1 MSGVNLDA
9 IYQRLQSIPR
19 YHPMS
24 ANTFADWAMEAG
36 DIVTVKRD
44 GTGYASP
51 VGTMTLKWNGKQ
63 QIQISTEGSRERD
76 SISKVSAR
84 KYARG
89 AGGSSG
95 IRSDRELYWEM
106 SSEDGLVHASIHAT
120 EEYLQTDYSKKI
132 SDQNIELRGVIT
144 QTAESLTSDYTKK
157 IGDTKTELR
166 GVITQTAES
175 LTSDY
180 TKKIGDTNTTL
191 RGAIQQTAA
200 SLTSDYTRMI
210 GEEDVAIRSHVAQ
223 TAEQINTSIENLE
236 TRLSTRINETDST
249 VSLAVGKVKYSSVQN
264 YANKTNF
271 PTTGT
276 AGVLYHANDTGI
288 DYLYMPGTH
297 SYEKAKT
304 DEYGNANFIKAGEIA
319 ITINES
325 GDTEAKLDAKVV
337 YAGANTKQ
345 TLAGLELPDWMDT
358 TEGLIAEKASIVS
371 LNALKARVGT
381 LETDYL
387 KTKDLK
393 SEIGNITQLN
403 VQDMTVKSITSER
416 GGVSVAS
423 VATNTLTLG
432 GTQIPLGLI
441 IGASV
446 SGNTLTLTP
455 LAGNDITF
463 SKATSLSGA
472 WSGGVYTVTASP
484 QGNTRTIGFS
494 SSANEYLVLYGKSG
508 EYVYTNP
515 STGVADYHYLYKP
528 TAVGTGNSSGPP
540 TERHT
545 DDLLVDATLSYNA
558 GWNAI
563 GKPSV
568 TFTGLDTQGTPTL
581 GGVSGSASIS
591 NKTDGTTRNTSISL
605 SLDKTTYTPN
615 PSVGAQNCVVVKTSG
630 NVVVGRIDTQSVY
643 DDGHSDGYDAG
654 WNAISSPSV
663 TFTGLDGTTLSGVS
677 GKATI
682 SNKTDGTGRS
692 TSFSLSMEKTTYT
705 PSPSVG
711 AKDCVVVKTSGGTV
725 VGRIDTSKSVT
736 ITSDNHADTR
746 ESFDGKVY
754 AGGDSKTM
762 YMTTGSWSGGSAPA
776 SVRLGNSS
784 GNLIS
789 RIMIDVPDPSGI
801 GYSSDYSTGGSKNLA
816 TYTAKN
822 LTRTYL
828 YFKVGG
834 KKYHITMN

>member
-120 EEYLQTDYSKKI
+120 EEYLRTDYSKKI

-144 QTAESLTSDYTKK
+144 QTAE
-157 IGDTKTELR
+157 
-166 GVITQTAES
+166 A

-191 RGAIQQTAA
+191 RGVIQQTAA

-210 GEEDVAIRSHVAQ
+210 GEEDVAIRSHISQ

-236 TRLSTRINETDST
+236 TGLSTRINETDST

-358 TEGLIAEKASIVS
+358 TEGLVAEKATIVS

-381 LETDYL
+381 LETDSL
-387 KTKDLK
+387 MTKNLDSAISKLD
-393 SEIGNITQLN
+393 I
-403 VQDMTVKSITSER
+403 VHVKSIQAASGTNNANLSLPS
-416 GGVSVAS
+416 VSAWNRLYIGS
-423 VATNTLTLG
+423 GQDTLDLISNGIKDAVIDLDVTL
-432 GTQIPLGLI
+432 
-441 IGASV
+441 
-446 SGNTLTLTP
+446 SGNTYTLKKKTI
-455 LAGNDITF
+455 LSHADWTDVKTF
-463 SKATSLSGA
+463 SRATTLQVEY
-472 WSGGVYTVTASP
+472 GGDNTGDTATYTVTATP
-484 QGNTRTIGFS
+484 QGNTATGSFVVHQSKTAAYVTDPNGTVRARIDNPQYGNGW
-494 SSANEYLVLYGKSG
+494 SAAYNQVL
-508 EYVYTNP
+508 
-515 STGVADYHYLYKP
+515 LP
-528 TAVGTGNSSGPP
+528 TASS
-540 TERHT
+540 TESSFQ
-545 DDLLVDATLSYNA
+545 V
-558 GWNAI
+558 
-563 GKPSV
+563 K
-568 TFTGLDTQGTPTL
+568 TPKL
-581 GGVSGSASIS
+581 A
-591 NKTDGTTRNTSISL
+591 TDGGANTE
-605 SLDKTTYTPN
+605 TYTLN
-615 PSVGAQNCVVVKTSG
+615 GSMNNVAYVQNSAGTIVARLEHGK
-630 NVVVGRIDTQSVY
+630 
-643 DDGHSDGYDAG
+643 YDAG
-654 WNAISSPSV
+654 FDAVGNPSV
-663 TFTGLDGTTLSGVS
+663 TFTGLDGTTLSRVVS

-725 VGRIDTSKSVT
+725 VGRIDTSTTNTVT
-736 ITSDNHADTR
+736 LTSDSIGDVSYDSEGNVYAKLNGTTKVTKQITLTRGGLKNNGTMALNAYCDGTRVARKWTSFNYAKLTADHKEGSKYYYTSTSNITSSN
-746 ESFDGKVY
+746 
-754 AGGDSKTM
+754 
-762 YMTTGSWSGGSAPA
+762 
-776 SVRLGNSS
+776 
-784 GNLIS
+784 
-789 RIMIDVPDPSGI
+789 RIVCW
-801 GYSSDYSTGGSKNLA
+801 
-816 TYTAKN
+816 
-822 LTRTYL
+822 
-828 YFKVGG
+828 
-834 KKYHITMN
+834 

>member
-120 EEYLQTDYSKKI
+120 AESLTTDYSKKI

-144 QTAESLTSDYTKK
+144 STAE
-157 IGDTKTELR
+157 
-166 GVITQTAES
+166 A

-191 RGAIQQTAA
+191 RGVIQQTAA

-210 GEEDVAIRSHVAQ
+210 GEEDVAMRSHVAQ

-264 YANKTNF
+264 YANKTSF
-271 PTTGT
+271 PSTGT

-337 YAGANTKQ
+337 YAGANTKE
-345 TLAGLELPDWMDT
+345 TLAGLELPDWMYN
-358 TEGLIAEKASIVS
+358 TEGQIDGLVASKATVVD
-371 LNALKARVGT
+371 LRALRARVDT
-381 LETDYL
+381 LETNSLMTKNLSAAISNLSLVTVKGL
-387 KTKDLK
+387 KG
-393 SEIGNITQLN
+393 GNITSDGYIESDTVRLKSGAQHGLAEAFIGVQLDGPTN
-403 VQDMTVKSITSER
+403 NQYTLKFLKADGEWYSI
-416 GGVSVAS
+416 
-423 VATNTLTLG
+423 
-432 GTQIPLGLI
+432 QP
-441 IGASV
+441 
-446 SGNTLTLTP
+446 
-455 LAGNDITF
+455 TF
-463 SKATSLSGA
+463 SRATSLSGA

-494 SSANEYLVLYGKSG
+494 SNANEYLVLYGKSG

-545 DDLLVDATLSYNA
+545 DDLLVDATLSYDA
-558 GWNAI
+558 
-563 GKPSV
+563 
-568 TFTGLDTQGTPTL
+568 
-581 GGVSGSASIS
+581 
-591 NKTDGTTRNTSISL
+591 
-605 SLDKTTYTPN
+605 
-615 PSVGAQNCVVVKTSG
+615 
-630 NVVVGRIDTQSVY
+630 
-643 DDGHSDGYDAG
+643 GYDAG
-654 WNAISSPSV
+654 WSTARGKVSIPGQGSGSSITPAWPSATTGEQESRTYEFYSDSNNNVVLRYNTAGSGQQPSYVTAASFNHGKYNAGWNEGGKTAKVNTIY
-663 TFTGLDGTTLSGVS
+663 GVS
-677 GKATI
+677 SLPEGESSMATLAGYDSYYQI
-682 SNKTDGTGRS
+682 
-692 TSFSLSMEKTTYT
+692 T
-705 PSPSVG
+705 PAYV
-711 AKDCVVVKTSGGTV
+711 
-725 VGRIDTSKSVT
+725 
-736 ITSDNHADTR
+736 
-746 ESFDGKVY
+746 
-754 AGGDSKTM
+754 
-762 YMTTGSWSGGSAPA
+762 
-776 SVRLGNSS
+776 NSS
-784 GNLIS
+784 GVTTAS
-789 RIMIDVPDPSGI
+789 E
-801 GYSSDYSTGGSKNLA
+801 NLA
-816 TYTAKN
+816 YFKTPYDRADGTYWTYTDEYSGDASKRYTVYEGSGSNAKCAMSFEIKNSKGEAIYSGVNQGPITQAYRDGYAAGYAAGGGGATHSIDIPSRQIYTSGTSRGTN
-822 LTRTYL
+822 LTTLKRNYEQAKSDSEFVMFRVDCGDETKWY
-828 YFKVGG
+828 Y
-834 KKYHITMN
+834 MEP

>member
-1 MSGVNLDA
+1 M
-9 IYQRLQSIPR
+9 
-19 YHPMS
+19 
-24 ANTFADWAMEAG
+24 
-36 DIVTVKRD
+36 
-44 GTGYASP
+44 
-51 VGTMTLKWNGKQ
+51 
-63 QIQISTEGSRERD
+63 
-76 SISKVSAR
+76 
-84 KYARG
+84 
-89 AGGSSG
+89 
-95 IRSDRELYWEM
+95 
-106 SSEDGLVHASIHAT
+106 
-120 EEYLQTDYSKKI
+120 
-132 SDQNIELRGVIT
+132 
-144 QTAESLTSDYTKK
+144 
-157 IGDTKTELR
+157 
-166 GVITQTAES
+166 
-175 LTSDY
+175 
-180 TKKIGDTNTTL
+180 
-191 RGAIQQTAA
+191 
-200 SLTSDYTRMI
+200 
-210 GEEDVAIRSHVAQ
+210 RSHVAQ

-558 GWNAI
+558 G
-563 GKPSV
+563 
-568 TFTGLDTQGTPTL
+568 
-581 GGVSGSASIS
+581 
-591 NKTDGTTRNTSISL
+591 
-605 SLDKTTYTPN
+605 
-615 PSVGAQNCVVVKTSG
+615 
-630 NVVVGRIDTQSVY
+630 
-643 DDGHSDGYDAG
+643 YDAG
-654 WNAISSPSV
+654 WSTARGKVSIPGQGSGSSITPAWPSATKNQQESRTYEFYSDSNNNVILRYNTAGSGQQPSYVTAASFNHGKYNAGWNAGGNTSNVYSVTEISSLP
-663 TFTGLDGTTLSGVS
+663 S
-677 GKATI
+677 GKSATQLGTDKYYQI
-682 SNKTDGTGRS
+682 TPGYKDASGNVATTSNYMYIKTPAESSSHSIDI
-692 TSFSLSMEKTTYT
+692 
-705 PSPSVG
+705 PSRQIY
-711 AKDCVVVKTSGGTV
+711 TSGTSRGTKLTKLKTRYEEARADSEFV
-725 VGRIDTSKSVT
+725 MFRVDCGDKSKW
-736 ITSDNHADTR
+736 
-746 ESFDGKVY
+746 Y
-754 AGGDSKTM
+754 
-762 YMTTGSWSGGSAPA
+762 YMEP
-776 SVRLGNSS
+776 
-784 GNLIS
+784 
-789 RIMIDVPDPSGI
+789 
-801 GYSSDYSTGGSKNLA
+801 
-816 TYTAKN
+816 
-822 LTRTYL
+822 
-828 YFKVGG
+828 
-834 KKYHITMN
+834 